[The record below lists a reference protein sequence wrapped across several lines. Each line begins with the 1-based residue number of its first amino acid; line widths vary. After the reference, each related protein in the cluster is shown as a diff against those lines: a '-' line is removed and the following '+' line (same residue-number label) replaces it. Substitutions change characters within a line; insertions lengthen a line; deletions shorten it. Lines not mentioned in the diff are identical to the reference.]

1 MTPHDSPHVAN
12 EHVPL
17 VFSHPK
23 LPPIEVD
30 LPVQSTQILPTIL
43 DLLTE
48 TPSLNE
54 NARSIVKDDL
64 LPMYQG
70 QSMLRYL
77 IPEHKRTQEWHFT
90 TLNTGGMYLAL
101 RSATKSYRV
110 VIPLI
115 PNAKWRF
122 TDIETDPFERQAIKD
137 FDILSLV
144 NIVQSQHGTEAA
156 EWLNEAVHIA
166 QWWIE
171 DNHRRWNYDPN
182 APKNP

>member
-1 MTPHDSPHVAN
+1 
-12 EHVPL
+12 
-17 VFSHPK
+17 
-23 LPPIEVD
+23 IEVD

-70 QSMLRYL
+70 QSILRYL
-77 IPEHKRTQEWHFT
+77 IPEHKRTQEWHIT

-101 RSATKSYRV
+101 RSAMKPYRV
-110 VIPLI
+110 VVPLI

-122 TDIETDPFERQAIKD
+122 TDIETDPF
-137 FDILSLV
+137 
-144 NIVQSQHGTEAA
+144 
-156 EWLNEAVHIA
+156 
-166 QWWIE
+166 
-171 DNHRRWNYDPN
+171 
-182 APKNP
+182 